1 MKKLLLLTITTFFSI
16 LFIIIF
22 ILSSTGYETEKFNKV
37 ISDKVNKID
46 NNISL
51 QLEKIKFKFDLKD
64 LSLFLETQN
73 PKLVYHDVNLPI
85 KNVKLYVDLFS
96 LIKSKPKIEK
106 ANISLKQIDINKL
119 KKIIIKTKPSSF
131 NSFII
136 NQVRNGKLTSN
147 IEVYFDNNQKINNFI
162 TKGKVKEV
170 EAVIKNNLILQNT
183 SFNFFADKS
192 DILIKDIKSKMNG
205 LLIKEGNLRIDR
217 NKVVTINSDFLTEI
231 DINKKNINNYS
242 SYLKNYKLINQD
254 IVLKANLNH
263 NFNIVFDDT
272 FKVTDYTYKSNG
284 KILNASFKLQE
295 SLKSFFLENN
305 IDKLK
310 TKDSDLNVRFSSDKK
325 NYIKV
330 LGLYQL
336 NDLNYQSFGLKNSIL
351 DKGLNVDLNFEFS
364 KKIKIDLINYK
375 KNKNIISKISSN
387 FNLIDD
393 LIHFKKIE
401 YKENKNLIL
410 IEDLK
415 IQKDNIISLKKIKVK
430 TFSENKIKNDFTIKY
445 QKKIKINGKTYDA
458 TNLNKIFNQ
467 NSKNNI
473 LKKIS
478 KEIDIDFENIQTSLP
493 KELKNFKLIGTI
505 NKGEFVKISSKG
517 DFGNNKYLDISLKSN
532 KNNNKKYLEIYSD
545 LPQAILSEYSFFKGL
560 SEGKL
565 MFSSVIEEDLTNSK
579 LVINQFKIIDAPG
592 VVKLLSLA
600 DFGGLADLA
609 SGDGLSFEKLEIKMS
624 ANKKF
629 IKLEELYAV
638 GPSISVLME
647 GYKEDGGLISLKGT
661 LVPAKNLNK
670 ILSKIPVIGNIIIP
684 QEIGEGLFGVS
695 FKMKGQPGKIR
706 TTINPIKT
714 LTPRFITKALE
725 KSKKSKKSK

>member
-1 MKKLLLLTITTFFSI
+1 MKKLLLLTIITFFSI

-22 ILSSTGYETEKFNKV
+22 ILSSTGYETEKFNKI
-37 ISDKVNKID
+37 ISNKVNKID

-51 QLEKIKFKFDLKD
+51 QLEKIKFKFDLKN
-64 LSLFLETQN
+64 LGLFLETQN

-85 KNVKLYVDLFS
+85 KDVKLYVDLFS

-131 NSFII
+131 NSFIT
-136 NQVRNGKLTSN
+136 NQVKNGKLTSN

-217 NKVVTINSDFLTEI
+217 NKEVTINSDFLTEI

-263 NFNIVFDDT
+263 SLNIVFDDT
-272 FKVTDYTYKSNG
+272 YKVIDYTYKSNG
-284 KILNASFKLQE
+284 KILNANFKLQE
-295 SLKSFFLENN
+295 SLKSSFLENN

-310 TKDSDLNVRFSSDKK
+310 TKDSDLDVRFSSDKK

-330 LGLYQL
+330 LGLYKL
-336 NDLNYQSFGLKNSIL
+336 NDLNYQSFDLKNSIL

-364 KKIKIDLINYK
+364 KKIKIDLINYQK
-375 KNKNIISKISSN
+375 KKNIISKISSN

-393 LIHFKKIE
+393 LIYFKKIE

-410 IEDLK
+410 IEDLE
-415 IQKDNIISLKKIKVK
+415 IQKENIISLKKIKVK
-430 TFSENKIKNDFTIKY
+430 TFSENKINNDFAINY

-458 TNLNKIFNQ
+458 TNLNKILNQ
-467 NSKNNI
+467 NLKNNI
-473 LKKIS
+473 LKKIN
-478 KEIDIDFENIQTSLP
+478 KEIDIDFENIQTSLS
-493 KELKNFKLIGTI
+493 KKLKNFKLIGTI

-609 SGDGLSFEKLEIKMS
+609 AGDGLSFEKLEIKMS
-624 ANKKF
+624 TNKKF
-629 IKLEELYAV
+629 LKLEELYAV

-661 LVPAKNLNK
+661 LIPAKNLNK

-725 KSKKSKKSK
+725 KSKKSK